1 MPNRKHG
8 RFTKIV
14 TATPTVSLSAYTAKD
29 NMGGKITFANAGLD
43 RVADSTLS
51 VINTGRIISVVLA
64 YAAAATQVNTI
75 RVYFFNADP
84 TASTLTD
91 AAAMDIDDA
100 DLGKVIGQVAVTV
113 ATYGDL
119 GVDNTV
125 GGIHN
130 LNIPFDLGT
139 RTSLFAAMQ
148 VVGAEDLAGTDDIIL
163 TVGLEMD

>member
-1 MPNRKHG
+1 MSDRKHG

-14 TATPTVSLSAYTAKD
+14 TATPTVSLTAYTAKD
-29 NMGGKITFANAGLD
+29 NMGGKITFTDLTDKFNDAPN
-43 RVADSTLS
+43 
-51 VINTGRIISVVLA
+51 NTGRIISVVLA
-64 YAAAATQVNTI
+64 NAAAVAQVNTI
-75 RVYFFNADP
+75 RVFFFNADP

-91 AAAMDIDDA
+91 AAAMDIGDA
-100 DLGKVIGQVAVTV
+100 DLGQVIGQVAVTV

-119 GVDNTV
+119 GADNTV